1 MSFIVSVCVFRYIH
15 YPAAGGR
22 SRRRAVDFRCGRGRG
37 HAVFRCAGDDW
48 GGVAETAARQGGAE
62 NDEQMVKEMNDCPTG
77 ADTSDVMLLFV
88 CVLLFLSL
96 QTKSEMQV
104 EFSVSDSQGVS

>member
-1 MSFIVSVCVFRYIH
+1 MLSVCVCVFRYIH

-22 SRRRAVDFRCGRGRG
+22 PGRRAVDFRCGRGRG
-37 HAVFRCAGDDW
+37 HAVLRCAGDDW
-48 GGVAETAARQGGAE
+48 GCVAETAARQGGAE
-62 NDEQMVKEMNDCPTG
+62 NHEQMVKELNDCPAG
-77 ADTSDVMLLFV
+77 ADASDLMLLFV
-88 CVLLFLSL
+88 SLFVFLCL